1 MIIRS
6 QPQSKTYNLSIKFKA
21 HFFYMA
27 NFLKTMT
34 STFFRAHYFTRNP
47 NLCGL

>member
-21 HFFYMA
+21 HFFLHGK
-27 NFLKTMT
+27 FLKNNDINIFQGTLL
-34 STFFRAHYFTRNP
+34 YKKP
-47 NLCGL
+47 